1 MNQSQIENKKDLSS
15 LSPQEGAQ
23 KDLLENQHDNHLFR
37 LSRSV
42 EVPSLHDAALY
53 GLVGRVVEAIS
64 PETEAHPAALLLH
77 LLTFFGNA
85 VGRNPHW
92 TAEATRHA
100 LNLFVVLVGSTSMGR
115 KGTAQGHIK
124 SIFQSVE
131 PEWAARC
138 MRSGLSTGEGLI
150 YHIRDPIGRDEGIDD
165 KRLLAIE
172 PEFARVL
179 KVASRE
185 GNTISTTLRQAFDGE
200 NLSTLTRNDP
210 LRATNAHISL
220 IGHITRGEL
229 IARLEAT
236 EAASGF
242 GNRFLWAHVHRV
254 SELPSGG
261 DMPHLARVLSPLQRE
276 LRDIV
281 QWAQTCES
289 EIRRTSEG
297 EEFWTELYP
306 YLTREAEGLVG
317 ALTSRAAPLVM
328 RVASLYGLL
337 DGSLEIHPHHLGAAT
352 AVWQYCQDSVRQIF
366 GETTGHLDA
375 DKILKALS
383 HRSTGLSRHGLI
395 RDVFHNH
402 ISRESLQIA
411 LDLLLGRNLVVRH
424 VQKTKGRPREMFTHY
439 RYGSAIKATEVPV
452 GVQELLLKTVEVIKK
467 QRYAAGEGHGDSQP
481 TFFSSGCEKSEESQQ
496 NQRPY
501 TIPDGWGKMK
511 ADEPE
516 ERI

>member
-42 EVPSLHDAALY
+42 EVPSLHDAAFY

-92 TAEATRHA
+92 MAEATRHA

-131 PEWAARC
+131 PEWVTRC
-138 MRSGLSTGEGLI
+138 MHSGLSTGEGLI

-200 NLSTLTRNDP
+200 NLSTLTRNNP
-210 LRATNAHISL
+210 LRCHECS
-220 IGHITRGEL
+220 H
-229 IARLEAT
+229 
-236 EAASGF
+236 
-242 GNRFLWAHVHRV
+242 
-254 SELPSGG
+254 
-261 DMPHLARVLSPLQRE
+261 
-276 LRDIV
+276 
-281 QWAQTCES
+281 
-289 EIRRTSEG
+289 
-297 EEFWTELYP
+297 
-306 YLTREAEGLVG
+306 
-317 ALTSRAAPLVM
+317 
-328 RVASLYGLL
+328 LL
-337 DGSLEIHPHHLGAAT
+337 DRTHH
-352 AVWQYCQDSVRQIF
+352 S
-366 GETTGHLDA
+366 
-375 DKILKALS
+375 
-383 HRSTGLSRHGLI
+383 
-395 RDVFHNH
+395 
-402 ISRESLQIA
+402 
-411 LDLLLGRNLVVRH
+411 
-424 VQKTKGRPREMFTHY
+424 
-439 RYGSAIKATEVPV
+439 
-452 GVQELLLKTVEVIKK
+452 
-467 QRYAAGEGHGDSQP
+467 
-481 TFFSSGCEKSEESQQ
+481 
-496 NQRPY
+496 
-501 TIPDGWGKMK
+501 
-511 ADEPE
+511 
-516 ERI
+516 